1 MAKNQ
6 LNGCSGQGTKMKE
19 TKNIKEGIGRVADA
33 QVLMVEQM
41 IDTAVDGG
49 VSLWD
54 RLKETCE
61 EMPGDDDL
69 EGFKRGLGV
78 LIRGGYVRPDSE
90 SFIEVTKSGR

>member
-1 MAKNQ
+1 VPELRVWKVQCMITE
-6 LNGCSGQGTKMKE
+6 SD
-19 TKNIKEGIGRVADA
+19 GRLRNRARAA
-33 QVLMVEQM
+33 QISVLEQV